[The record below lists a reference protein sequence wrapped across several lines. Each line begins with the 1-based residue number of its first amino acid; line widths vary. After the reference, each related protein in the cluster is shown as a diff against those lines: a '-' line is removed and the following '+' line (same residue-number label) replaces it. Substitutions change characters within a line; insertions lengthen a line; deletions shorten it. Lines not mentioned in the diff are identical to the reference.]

1 MTRRSLSAL
10 AFLLA
15 ALVARAADPVGRIVY
30 LEGSVTIVRDE
41 DALAAASVKEGL
53 SLENFDLL
61 KTGAD
66 GEIEVLVSSP
76 SAPATT
82 LRVGP
87 RTQFSLEIGKVGGKQ
102 QTTIDLVAGSV
113 ALKCAKLT
121 GAQALRVQTESAT
134 LGVRGTSFTVA
145 APATGDILVTCDEG
159 EVEVTADDGSVLRAA
174 AGEAVERRRGAKL
187 VRLALAGIA
196 LEKAREAWMEER
208 TAAWRRDPLASLRV
222 FAAVYDLQLGR
233 FNRTFDRVVKS
244 RRDVF
249 AAWRQESRAGI
260 VGRLIAALKEGAQLR
275 RDIRD
280 LRAALFKLERTY
292 VPARRAAG
300 VLRCP
305 GHLGQDR
312 AAPHDADAVPPPRAR
327 ARPFRAA
334 PRDGPVVRPPV
345 RAAQRRRG
353 AARRLRR
360 RHVAAVRGEE

>member
-15 ALVARAADPVGRIVY
+15 ALVVRAAADPIGRIVY
-30 LEGSVTIVRDE
+30 LEGTVTIVRDE
-41 DALAAASVKEGL
+41 GTLAAGSVKEGL
-53 SLENFDLL
+53 GLENFDLL

-66 GEIEVLVSSP
+66 GQVEVLVTSP
-76 SAPATT
+76 STPATT

-121 GAQALRVQTESAT
+121 GAQGLKVITDGAAM
-134 LGVRGTSFTVA
+134 GVRGTSFTVSV
-145 APATGDILVTCDEG
+145 PVSGDLLVTCDEG
-159 EVEVTADDGSVLRAA
+159 EVELTADDGSVLRAA

-196 LEKAREAWMEER
+196 LEKARDAWMEER

-260 VGRLIAALKEGAQLR
+260 VGRLIAALKESAQLR

-280 LRAALFKLERTY
+280 LRAALFRLERTY
-292 VPARRAAG
+292 VRLDELREYCVAQAISGRIGLLRTTKTLFPRLERERARFELRRA
-300 VLRCP
+300 
-305 GHLGQDR
+305 
-312 AAPHDADAVPPPRAR
+312 
-327 ARPFRAA
+327 
-334 PRDGPVVRPPV
+334 VVRWFARQYALRNDGDVPL
-345 RAAQRRRG
+345 G
-353 AARRLRR
+353 AFDD
-360 RHVAAVRGEE
+360 GT